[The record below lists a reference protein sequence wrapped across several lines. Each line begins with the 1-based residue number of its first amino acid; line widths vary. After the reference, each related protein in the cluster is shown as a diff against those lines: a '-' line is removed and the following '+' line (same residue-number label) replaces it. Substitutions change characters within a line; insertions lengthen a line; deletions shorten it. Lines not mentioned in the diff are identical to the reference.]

1 LSWIFRQK
9 WFWIIFLALV
19 AIFILP
25 FILILF
31 VLALPGDLRLIMTIL
46 LVIGWGVAAGYRD
59 WVKSRR
65 KEEEEK
71 QAKA

>member
-1 LSWIFRQK
+1 MAWVFRQK
-9 WFWIIFLALV
+9 WFWIIFLALA

-46 LVIGWGVAAGYRD
+46 LVIGWGAAAGYRD
-59 WVKSRR
+59 WVKSKR